1 MESPEDLEI
10 QELLKTAN
18 LDMDNIDQ
26 EIANLEIDEDEPT
39 QINTENEN
47 QELNIDKMTDKDV
60 ESLADDFIKIKDRQ
74 QLKVKQ
80 SELLIQIIKAIN
92 FDVNTI
98 DDIAKLTF
106 DRDFLKD
113 PSIQKKIIA
122 FIPELRTCYN
132 SAYLTCLHQNAQDK
146 QKNLGI
152 NILRQILKCNY
163 LKMTPKVVSHGYDK
177 TTGKKLVSRIYLIQK
192 ILY

>member
-18 LDMDNIDQ
+18 LDMDIIDQ
-26 EIANLEIDEDEPT
+26 EISTLEIEDISPS
-39 QINTENEN
+39 
-47 QELNIDKMTDKDV
+47 ELNIDKMSDKDV
-60 ESLADDFIKIKDRQ
+60 ENLADDFIKIKDRQ
-74 QLKVKQ
+74 ELKQKQ
-80 SELLIQIIKAIN
+80 TDLLIQIIKAIN
-92 FDVNTI
+92 FDVKTI

-113 PSIQKKIIA
+113 PAIQNKIIA
-122 FIPELRTCYN
+122 FIPDLRTCYN

-163 LKMTPKVVSHGYDK
+163 LKMTPKVISHGYDK

-192 ILY
+192 LLF

>member
-10 QELLKTAN
+10 QELLKTAD
-18 LDMDNIDQ
+18 LDIDAIDQ
-26 EIANLEIDEDEPT
+26 EIAKLDLDEDITPT
-39 QINTENEN
+39 EEINIENME
-47 QELNIDKMTDKDV
+47 DKDV
-60 ESLADDFIKIKDRQ
+60 EKLADDFIKIKDRQ
-74 QLKVKQ
+74 ELKKKQ
-80 SELLIQIIKAIN
+80 SDLLIQIIKAIN
-92 FDVNTI
+92 FDVKSI
-98 DDIAKLTF
+98 DDIAKLTL

-113 PSIQKKIIA
+113 PAIQNKIIA

-192 ILY
+192 LLY

>member
-1 MESPEDLEI
+1 MESEEDLEI
-10 QELLKTAN
+10 QELIKSAN
-18 LDMDNIDQ
+18 LDLDTIDQ
-26 EIANLEIDEDEPT
+26 EIAQLELDEDETPNL
-39 QINTENEN
+39 IDN
-47 QELNIDKMTDKDV
+47 LDLDKMEDKDV
-60 ESLADDFIKIKDRQ
+60 EKLADDFIKIKDRQ
-74 QLKVKQ
+74 ELKKKR
-80 SELLIQIIKAIN
+80 SDLLIQIVRAIN
-92 FDVNTI
+92 FDVHSI

-113 PSIQKKIIA
+113 MAIQNKIIA

-192 ILY
+192 LLY

>member
-18 LDMDNIDQ
+18 LDMDTIDQ
-26 EIANLEIDEDEPT
+26 EIANLDIEDEEDPSE
-39 QINTENEN
+39 INV
-47 QELNIDKMTDKDV
+47 DKMTDKDV
-60 ESLADDFIKIKDRQ
+60 ENLADDFIKIKDRQ
-74 QLKVKQ
+74 ELKQKQ
-80 SELLIQIIKAIN
+80 TELLIQIIKAIN
-92 FDVNTI
+92 FDVKTI

-113 PSIQKKIIA
+113 PAIQNKIIA

-192 ILY
+192 LLF

>member
-18 LDMDNIDQ
+18 LDMDTIDQ
-26 EIANLEIDEDEPT
+26 EIANLDIEDEGNPSE
-39 QINTENEN
+39 INV
-47 QELNIDKMTDKDV
+47 DKMTDKDV
-60 ESLADDFIKIKDRQ
+60 ENLADDFIKIKDRQ
-74 QLKVKQ
+74 ELKQKQ
-80 SELLIQIIKAIN
+80 TELLIQIIKAIN
-92 FDVNTI
+92 FDVKTI

-113 PSIQKKIIA
+113 PAIQNKIIA

-192 ILY
+192 LLF

>member
-18 LDMDNIDQ
+18 LDMDIIDQ
-26 EIANLEIDEDEPT
+26 EISTLEIEDISPS
-39 QINTENEN
+39 
-47 QELNIDKMTDKDV
+47 ELNIDKMSDKDV
-60 ESLADDFIKIKDRQ
+60 EKLADDFIKIKDRQ
-74 QLKVKQ
+74 ELKQKQ
-80 SELLIQIIKAIN
+80 TDLLIQIIKAIN
-92 FDVNTI
+92 FDVKTI
-98 DDIAKLTF
+98 DDISKLTF

-113 PSIQKKIIA
+113 PAIQNKIIA
-122 FIPELRTCYN
+122 FIPDLRTCYN

-163 LKMTPKVVSHGYDK
+163 LKMTPKVISHGYDK

-192 ILY
+192 LLF

>member
-18 LDMDNIDQ
+18 LDMDTIDQ
-26 EIANLEIDEDEPT
+26 EIANLDIEDEGDSSE
-39 QINTENEN
+39 INV
-47 QELNIDKMTDKDV
+47 DKMTDKDV
-60 ESLADDFIKIKDRQ
+60 ENLADDFIKIKDRQ
-74 QLKVKQ
+74 ELKQKQ
-80 SELLIQIIKAIN
+80 TELLIQIIKAIN
-92 FDVNTI
+92 FDVKTI

-113 PSIQKKIIA
+113 PAIQNKIIA

-192 ILY
+192 LLF